1 MTGEFIQNRSDGTTQ
16 SEMYLASL
24 GRNAF
29 LYLWAYPNLYRDQ
42 GATKIGIG
50 KELCDLLVV
59 FGRDIIVFSDKHC
72 NLKLSDRPEVAWKR
86 WYRDAVVRSAA
97 QVRGAVRWLRQYP
110 NRVYLDQKCGR
121 RLPIA
126 LPSHPDFHR
135 VLTCRGSADAAA
147 KFWGGSSSLLVGNGP
162 LAATDFPLQ
171 LGAFD
176 EEGSLFHVFDE
187 VALDSVLKTLDTV
200 SDFCDYLRKREQFFR
215 NTERVVASGEE
226 ELLGQYLLSE
236 YRENEG
242 HDFRPPSDA
251 NLVVVSEGFWDG
263 WLASE
268 QRAAKL
274 RADAPSYS
282 WDTLRR
288 RPEIMEPEV
297 HGNPMETTNLLSVGH
312 GACRRV
318 AG

>member
-1 MTGEFIQNRSDGTTQ
+1 MPSSIYGLTQ
-16 SEMYLASL
+16 IL
-24 GRNAF
+24 
-29 LYLWAYPNLYRDQ
+29 RDQ

-187 VALDSVLKTLDTV
+187 VALRLVSSKPSIPYLISATICESESSSSETPNASSHPAKRNYSV
-200 SDFCDYLRKREQFFR
+200 SIC
-215 NTERVVASGEE
+215 
-226 ELLGQYLLSE
+226 
-236 YRENEG
+236 
-242 HDFRPPSDA
+242 
-251 NLVVVSEGFWDG
+251 
-263 WLASE
+263 
-268 QRAAKL
+268 
-274 RADAPSYS
+274 
-282 WDTLRR
+282 
-288 RPEIMEPEV
+288 
-297 HGNPMETTNLLSVGH
+297 
-312 GACRRV
+312 
-318 AG
+318 